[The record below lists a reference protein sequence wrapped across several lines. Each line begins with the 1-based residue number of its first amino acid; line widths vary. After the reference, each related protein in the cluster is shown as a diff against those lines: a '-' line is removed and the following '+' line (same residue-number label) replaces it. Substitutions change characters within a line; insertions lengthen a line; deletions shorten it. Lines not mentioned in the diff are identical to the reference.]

1 MRAILGTM
9 LDGDLQAL
17 AATSPGGP
25 FGRTSLVGFTFDD
38 LTRHICVVGGTGSGK
53 TVTQL
58 RLVSTFMRLSQANP
72 GEPPIRILFVDAKGL
87 ADENRQE
94 FGELA
99 RARGYRNIRFWPE
112 EPLRGFDGTSA
123 QLRERLSGLF
133 HGGESPFH
141 HAEAVTMLDL
151 ALGAGLAPRTIAEL
165 IDRVRPGVTAAL
177 YEIEGSERALAL
189 RAEAS
194 SFSSSQWN
202 SVYLR
207 LRALAATVGDRFDN
221 SDVAWSL
228 RDVDAAWISVP
239 GTTAPQTAGDVA
251 SWILAMIGEL
261 ATSPDNRR
269 TIVCLDEFSAVGQD
283 QRASQF
289 AAGLVER
296 TRSAGIALIIG
307 AQTVASLGDAADRL
321 LQTCGT
327 VISHRTPL
335 PDDVI
340 ELAGTIQVWED
351 SQLVDG
357 LGVRLATSG
366 RLQQQYRVAPDLIRS
381 LPTGE
386 AVVIQAGRWAH
397 VAVAPILDVDS
408 KAGNSL

>member
-9 LDGDLQAL
+9 LDGDLREFAVRG
-17 AATSPGGP
+17 AVGP
-25 FGRTSLVGFTFDD
+25 CGPTFLVGFTFED
-38 LTRHICVVGGTGSGK
+38 LTQHLCIIGGTGTGK

-58 RLVSTFMRLSQANP
+58 RLVSAFMRLSQLNTGAP
-72 GEPPIRILFVDAKGL
+72 RIRIIFVDAKGL
-87 ADENRQE
+87 ADENRRQ

-99 RARGYRNIRFWPE
+99 RDRGYRNVRYWPE
-112 EPLRGFDGTSA
+112 HPLRGFDGTAA

-151 ALGAGLAPRTIAEL
+151 ALGAGLPPRSLAEL
-165 IDRVRPGVTAAL
+165 IERVRPGVTATL
-177 YEIEGSERALAL
+177 YELQGTERSLAL
-189 RAEAS
+189 KTEAS
-194 SFSSSQWN
+194 SFNNSQWN

-207 LRALAATVGDRFDN
+207 LRALAATIGDTFD
-221 SDVAWSL
+221 SSTSAWSL

-239 GTTAPQTAGDVA
+239 GTSAPQTAGDVA
-251 SWILAMIGEL
+251 TWILAMIGEL
-261 ATSPDNRR
+261 AASHDQRR

-296 TRSAGIALIIG
+296 TRSAGIAIVIG

-327 VISHRTPL
+327 VMSHRTPL
-335 PDDVI
+335 PDAIV
-340 ELAGTIQVWED
+340 ELAGTVQTWED

-357 LGVRLATSG
+357 LGVRVATSG
-366 RLQQQYRVAPDLIRS
+366 RLQQQYRVPPDLLRS
-381 LPTGE
+381 LPRGE
-386 AVVIQAGRWAH
+386 AVIIHAGRWAH
-397 VAVAPILDVDS
+397 VAVAPLPVRQ
-408 KAGNSL
+408 